1 MALVTC
7 KECGAQVSNSA
18 KACPACG
25 APPPKRTSTFTWIV
39 AGFLVFMIGRVAL
52 DGSADPPASPTVR
65 ASTAAPVP
73 AKPIPPPPPDPKYLN
88 ELARI
93 EKLTPEDFCLK
104 ELRKLRRTKGAPPQ
118 PWFDALAKAARA
130 FDVAGNHL
138 VNIQAGTVE
147 IGMNRCGAM
156 ASWGNP
162 ERVNKSTYSFGTREQ
177 WAYGNRQYLY
187 FQNETLTSFQT
198 N

>member
-7 KECGAQVSNSA
+7 KECGAKVSNSA

-39 AGFLVFMIGRVAL
+39 AAFLVFIVGRLAL
-52 DGSADPPASPTVR
+52 DSARDAPTSPTVR
-65 ASTAAPVP
+65 ASAAVP
-73 AKPIPPPPPDPKYLN
+73 AKPTPPPPPPDPKYVK

-104 ELRKLRRTKGAPPQ
+104 ELRKLRRIKGTPPQ
-118 PWFDALAKAARA
+118 PWFDALAKAARN

-138 VNIQAGTVE
+138 VNIQDGTVA

-156 ASWGNP
+156 ASWGAP
-162 ERVNKSTYSFGTREQ
+162 ERVNKSTYSFGTKEQ
-177 WAYGNRQYLY
+177 WAYGSRQYLY